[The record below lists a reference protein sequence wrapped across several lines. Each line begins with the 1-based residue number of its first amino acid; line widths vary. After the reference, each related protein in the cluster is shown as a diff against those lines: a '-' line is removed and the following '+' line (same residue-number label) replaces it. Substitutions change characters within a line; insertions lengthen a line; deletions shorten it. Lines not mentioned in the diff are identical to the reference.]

1 MSLTTE
7 DLNRISVMLDGF
19 AMKADLQDV
28 ATKSDLTSMA
38 TKADLTSIATKADIS
53 GLATKTDL
61 DRMEGRLVS
70 SLGLLE
76 RDAFTRLDQ
85 HERCNDR

>member
-28 ATKSDLTSMA
+28 ATK
-38 TKADLTSIATKADIS
+38 ADISGLATKADIS
-53 GLATKTDL
+53 GLASKTDL

-85 HERCNDR
+85 HERRITRLEKLEVR